1 MYSEAL
7 AHTLANNRPQ
17 AEVLR
22 LEPAELDG
30 QLEGFDP
37 QLVVCNEATDRIRA
51 TATSWVSLSYEAR
64 GITASVCLDG
74 RRSTVEEVEV
84 KDMLAIVDEAER
96 LSEASRPD
104 G

>member
-1 MYSEAL
+1 MYGEAL

-37 QLVVCNEATDRIRA
+37 QLVVCNEPTERIR
-51 TATSWVSLSYEAR
+51 ATSWVSLSYEAR

-96 LSEASRPD
+96 LSETSRPD